1 VRRSGE
7 AVIAA
12 AWHDGTVTAPLT
24 PPHQPQPNDP
34 WQAPPSGSHVLPG
47 KDPDAQERRTE
58 LLQGALVAVVLTVA
72 GVALGLL
79 WLWLAPRVPL
89 VSDDTA
95 VFLKNSEGEEAIGAD
110 GTFVLLALAF
120 GLVSAVA
127 VFLLRRR
134 GGIPLVVGLALGGL
148 LGSLLAWGL
157 GTWLGPTS
165 DVVAHAKEVGKGV
178 TFDAPLKLHAVGAA
192 VLAWPIAATAVHLGL
207 TALFGPRDPEPEW
220 MSPYGAQDA
229 APGGAYGQTPGGA
242 EGAAPGSAEGQAPG
256 GGRPSDGS

>member
-1 VRRSGE
+1 M
-7 AVIAA
+7 
-12 AWHDGTVTAPLT
+12 TAPLT

-34 WQAPPSGSHVLPG
+34 WQAPPSGSHLLHPEQPG
-47 KDPDAQERRTE
+47 PDERSAE
-58 LLQGALVAVVLTVA
+58 LRQAAVVAAVLTVA
-72 GVALGLL
+72 GIGLGLL

-120 GLVSAVA
+120 GLVSAAV

-134 GGIPLVVGLALGGL
+134 GGLPLVVGLALGGL
-148 LGSLLAWGL
+148 LGSLLAWGI

-178 TFDAPLKLHAVGAA
+178 TFDAPLELHAVGAA
-192 VLAWPIAATAVHLGL
+192 MLAWPIAAMIVHLGL

-220 MSPYGAQDA
+220 AGSYGTPQAEPGHGTA
-229 APGGAYGQTPGGA
+229 FGPAPGAPAEPGA
-242 EGAAPGSAEGQAPG
+242 ED
-256 GGRPSDGS
+256 GRPERP

>member
-1 VRRSGE
+1 
-7 AVIAA
+7 
-12 AWHDGTVTAPLT
+12 VTAPLT

-34 WQAPPSGSHVLPG
+34 WQGPPAGSHAVPADRPG
-47 KDPDAQERRTE
+47 ADERRVE
-58 LLQGALVAVVLTVA
+58 LRQGAAIAALLTVA
-72 GVALGLL
+72 GLVLGLL

-120 GLVSAVA
+120 GLVSGLA
-127 VFLLRRR
+127 VFLFRRR

-148 LGSLLAWGL
+148 LGSLLAWGI
-157 GTWLGPTS
+157 GTWFGPTS

-178 TFDAPLKLHAVGAA
+178 TFDAPLELHAVGAGM
-192 VLAWPIAATAVHLGL
+192 LAWPVAAMIVHLGL

-220 MSPYGAQDA
+220 MSPYGAHDV